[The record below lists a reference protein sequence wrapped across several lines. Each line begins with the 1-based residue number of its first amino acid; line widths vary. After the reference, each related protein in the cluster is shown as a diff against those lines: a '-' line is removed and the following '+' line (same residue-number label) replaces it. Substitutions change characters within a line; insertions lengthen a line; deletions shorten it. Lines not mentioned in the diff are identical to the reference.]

1 MMMLSALRMPGN
13 IEGRLADLQA
23 ALFREQG
30 LISARALPPLVP
42 LLWTRTPPELAA
54 LDPAPLPPLTVT
66 DPAAGNAGVVLGLSP
81 LGPLEELAT
90 HLAEAARE
98 APARGNAET
107 GGGAGGGGAGDTV
120 PFALGAPAILLA
132 PATPDH
138 AATPGDAATSG
149 DVAAPRDQAASSAT
163 SLSVDAIHGT
173 VIRSFTLVVI
183 EIRVWE
189 GAAPERVVWE
199 EVARR
204 RLRKQRA

>member
-23 ALFREQG
+23 MLFREQG

-54 LDPAPLPPLTVT
+54 LAPASLPPLTVT
-66 DPAAGNAGVVLGLSP
+66 VPAAGNAGVVLGLSP
-81 LGPLEELAT
+81 LGPLEELAAR
-90 HLAEAARE
+90 LGEAARE
-98 APARGNAET
+98 APARGNAEA
-107 GGGAGGGGAGDTV
+107 GGVAGGGGAGDDA

-132 PATPDH
+132 PATPD
-138 AATPGDAATSG
+138 AAVPPVSDI
-149 DVAAPRDQAASSAT
+149 Q
-163 SLSVDAIHGT
+163 GT

-189 GAAPERVVWE
+189 GAGPERVVWE

-204 RLRKQRA
+204 RLRKQKA

>member
-1 MMMLSALRMPGN
+1 MMLSALRMPGN
-13 IEGRLADLQA
+13 IEGRLADLQGT
-23 ALFREQG
+23 LFREQG

-66 DPAAGNAGVVLGLSP
+66 VPAAGNAGVVLGLSP
-81 LGPLEELAT
+81 LGPLEKLAT

-98 APARGNAET
+98 APAGGNAKT
-107 GGGAGGGGAGDTV
+107 GWVAGDDAPV
-120 PFALGAPAILLA
+120 APVALGAPAILLA
-132 PATPDH
+132 PAPSRH
-138 AATPGDAATSG
+138 AAPPPDAA
-149 DVAAPRDQAASSAT
+149 A
-163 SLSVDAIHGT
+163 LSVDAIHGT
-173 VIRSFTLVVI
+173 VIRSFTLVVL

-189 GAAPERVVWE
+189 GEGPERVVWE

>member
-1 MMMLSALRMPGN
+1 MLSALRMPGN

-23 ALFREQG
+23 MLFREQG

-66 DPAAGNAGVVLGLSP
+66 GGPAAGNTGVVLGLSP
-81 LGPLEELAT
+81 LGPLEELAAR
-90 HLAEAARE
+90 LGEAARE
-98 APARGNAET
+98 ASAE
-107 GGGAGGGGAGDTV
+107 GDDA

-138 AATPGDAATSG
+138 AATSGDDVAPGDQT
-149 DVAAPRDQAASSAT
+149 APGDQAVSSAT
-163 SLSVDAIHGT
+163 ALSVDAIHGT

-189 GAAPERVVWE
+189 GAGPERVVWE

>member
-1 MMMLSALRMPGN
+1 MMLSALRMPGN

-54 LDPAPLPPLTVT
+54 VDPAPLPPLTVT
-66 DPAAGNAGVVLGLSP
+66 GPAAGNAGVVLGLSP
-81 LGPLEELAT
+81 PGPLEELAMRLGET
-90 HLAEAARE
+90 ARDGGE
-98 APARGNAET
+98 GASAGT
-107 GGGAGGGGAGDTV
+107 GGATEDGL
-120 PFALGAPAILLA
+120 PFALGPPAILLA
-132 PATPDH
+132 PALPGHEAAPGH
-138 AATPGDAATSG
+138 AAAMSMDA
-149 DVAAPRDQAASSAT
+149 V
-163 SLSVDAIHGT
+163 VGT
-173 VIRSFTLVVI
+173 VIRSFTLAVI

-189 GAAPERVVWE
+189 GEGPERVVWE